1 MATKY
6 TYSFRPRKQIQ
17 RLLIADAAQRLRAIA
32 PLESYEYIGFGGF
45 EFVDFDVFR
54 RRLGIQSMVSY
65 EKEAA
70 PERYEFNIPFAD
82 ITLKFGA
89 AALHLPFIDKAQLR
103 IVWLDYTQRLDDE
116 VVQDLATAASRL
128 APGSVLI
135 ASVNAVPGRPADTRR
150 HQLVKDVGEE
160 RIPNGVTDDRLA
172 KWGLADVQ
180 RRIMLRVI
188 ADSLDARGEGA
199 VFEQIFHFRYAD
211 GAQMLTVGGVIVTPG
226 VRQAFEGAGFGE
238 LDHVSRGEDAVEITA
253 PPLTAKEALHLNRQL
268 PLAVGVTLDCPG
280 LDEDDLEGYRRY
292 YRWYPPIPA
301 AL

>member
-1 MATKY
+1 VATKY

-17 RLLIADAAQRLRAIA
+17 RLLIADVCQRLRAIA
-32 PLESYEYIGFGGF
+32 PLGSYEYIGFGGF
-45 EFVDFDVFR
+45 EFIDFDIFR
-54 RRLGIQSMVSY
+54 RRLGIHSMVSY
-65 EKEAA
+65 EKDAA
-70 PERYEFNIPFAD
+70 ADRYEFNVPFAD

-116 VVQDLATAASRL
+116 VIQDLATAASRL

-150 HQLVKDVGEE
+150 DQLVEDVGEE
-160 RIPNGVTDDRLA
+160 RIPNGVTSDTLA
-172 KWGLADVQ
+172 KWGLAEIQ

-188 ADSLDARGEGA
+188 ADSLEARGEGA

-226 VRQAFEGAGFGE
+226 VRRAFESARFDE
-238 LDHVSRGEDAVEITA
+238 FEHVRRDEDAAEITA

-268 PLAVGVTLDCPG
+268 PLPVGVMLECPG
-280 LDEDDLEGYRRY
+280 LDKDDLEGYGRF
-292 YRWYPPIPA
+292 YRWYPRIPA